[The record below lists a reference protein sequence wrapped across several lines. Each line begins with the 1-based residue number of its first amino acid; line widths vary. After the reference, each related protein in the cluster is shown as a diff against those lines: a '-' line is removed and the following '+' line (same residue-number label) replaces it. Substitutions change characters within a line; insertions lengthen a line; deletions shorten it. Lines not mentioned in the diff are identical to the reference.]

1 MRSPQNH
8 FSSLQKLFI
17 MPQITVL
24 DRQNRVVD
32 IIIVSNDLASKLEG
46 VKNASELE
54 FFTVELLEELDRLFL
69 CSVLNNFNLEDKSK
83 DNYWNLNK
91 ATFFALNL
99 YPWYQDLTG
108 LISAIKHLR
117 RGGRGLIIQLTS
129 LLYFSIFLDSI
140 SFI

>member
-1 MRSPQNH
+1 
-8 FSSLQKLFI
+8 

-32 IIIVSNDLASKLEG
+32 IIIVRSDLASKLEG
-46 VKNASELE
+46 VRNASELE

-69 CSVLNNFNLEDKSK
+69 CSVLDKFNLEDKSK

-99 YPWYQDLTG
+99 YPWYRDLTG

-117 RGGRGLIIQLTS
+117 RGGKGLIIQLAS
-129 LLYFSIFLDSI
+129 LLYFSVFLDSI